1 MKRVFRVEVEDD
13 NEAWPSFENTVYNV
27 LKSRANFASRYV
39 FVEEITC
46 AKDDPKDEIKVGIDV
61 GDLKKTLDLL
71 EEILRV
77 QREMAERP
85 LPVIN
90 IPSWPCPQPY
100 LTWTNPG
107 TYTGSDGIHSC

>member
-71 EEILRV
+71 EEILKV
-77 QREMAERP
+77 QKEIAMRP
-85 LPVIN
+85 LPVIPALSCKLQYSY
-90 IPSWPCPQPY
+90 IGY
-100 LTWTNPG
+100 
-107 TYTGSDGIHSC
+107 DGKQHYEKRRLRWA